1 MRGEY
6 TDPADDEV
14 SHARD
19 LRQARTHA
27 WCVAAF
33 GDRDARSVQLRG
45 LRLVEEAI
53 EAAQASG
60 CDAALVHRLVD
71 HVYARPVGE
80 LVQELGGVAVTLLNL
95 AQAAGLS
102 ADRAERL
109 EIERVL
115 SRPLADFAARNAAK
129 KAAGLD
135 VPEPSGPE
143 KPQAGTG
150 PGAGPARRPRA
161 T

>member
-1 MRGEY
+1 MAPSTEGAEVPGFHP
-6 TDPADDEV
+6 PAEDEV
-14 SHARD
+14 THARD

-33 GDRDARSVQLRG
+33 GDHDARSVQLRG

-53 EAAQASG
+53 EAAQAAG
-60 CDAALVHRLVD
+60 CDAGMVHRLVD
-71 HVYARPVGE
+71 HVYAKPVGE
-80 LVQELGGVAVTLLNL
+80 LVQELGGVSVTLLNL
-95 AQAAGLS
+95 AQAAGFS

-129 KAAGLD
+129 KQAGFD
-135 VPEPSGPE
+135 VAEPSEPE
-143 KPQAGTG
+143 NP
-150 PGAGPARRPRA
+150 
-161 T
+161 